1 MSFVEDVFLGG
12 KAADAAIEG
21 SEIAAGAQREALD
34 YLKQTE
40 QLPQHYREGA
50 LSQLGALY
58 GLDGPP
64 QAAAQ
69 APQSAPQA
77 FNFQRTGGG
86 LIGDFAS
93 QVQAQANQYQQSQ
106 QQQPVGAQRAQP
118 QGKSGFLQGLLEDP
132 FYEMMLERGEEGI
145 LRNASA
151 TGGLRSGNT
160 QDALYRANQDVLRGL
175 YDEKVSG
182 LQGLARLPSN
192 ANSIA
197 QTTAGIGQTLGQG
210 VIGAGQA
217 KQDAYGQLINLGAS
231 AAGAGGFSDGQ
242 LKKDIEYIGKNNGHS
257 WYKWTWNDL
266 GEKLGLSGE
275 SEGVMAE
282 KVVKYMPEAIGERD
296 GFKTVDYNMLGVI

>member
-1 MSFVEDVFLGG
+1 LF
-12 KAADAAIEG
+12 
-21 SEIAAGAQREALD
+21 
-34 YLKQTE
+34 
-40 QLPQHYREGA
+40 
-50 LSQLGALY
+50 
-58 GLDGPP
+58 
-64 QAAAQ
+64 
-69 APQSAPQA
+69 
-77 FNFQRTGGG
+77 
-86 LIGDFAS
+86 GDFAR
-93 QVQAQANQYQQSQ
+93 QVKARSDQYQQG
-106 QQQPVGAQRAQP
+106 QQQPAVAQRAQP
-118 QGKSGFLQGLLEDP
+118 QGKAGFLQGLLEDP

-145 LRNASA
+145 LRNAAA

-160 QDALYRANQDVLRGL
+160 QDALYRANQDILRGL
-175 YDEKVSG
+175 YDERVSG

-217 KQDAYGQLINLGAS
+217 RQDAYGQLINLGAS

-242 LKKDIEYIGKNNGHS
+242 LKKDIKYIGKNNGHS
-257 WYKWTWNDL
+257 WYKWTWNEL

-282 KVVKYMPEAIGERD
+282 KVIKYMPEAVGERD

>member
-1 MSFVEDVFLGG
+1 MSFFSDYIGGG

-21 SEIAAGAQREALD
+21 SQIAADAQREALN
-34 YLKQTE
+34 YLKETE
-40 QLPQHYREGA
+40 QLPQYYREGA

-58 GLDGPP
+58 GLEGPP
-64 QAAAQ
+64 QTAAQ
-69 APQSAPQA
+69 DPQAAPQP
-77 FNFQRTGGG
+77 FNFQRTGGS
-86 LIGDFAS
+86 LFGDFAR
-93 QVQAQANQYQQSQ
+93 QVKARSDQSQ
-106 QQQPVGAQRAQP
+106 QGQQQPAVVQRAQP
-118 QGKSGFLQGLLEDP
+118 QGKAGFLQGLLEDP

-160 QDALYRANQDVLRGL
+160 QDALYRANQDILRGL
-175 YDEKVSG
+175 YDERVSG
-182 LQGLARLPSN
+182 LRGLARLPSN

-242 LKKDIEYIGKNNGHS
+242 LKKDIKYIGKNNGHS
-257 WYKWTWNDL
+257 WYKWTWNEL

-282 KVVKYMPEAIGERD
+282 KVIKYMPEAVGERD